1 MSHPEINDLVPEN
14 NIRTIPQNA
23 NSHSMKHTLL
33 AFTILFLVVSSLQSQ
48 SNTIVKT
55 SSKADRIDSLM
66 QTSYKDGIFNGV
78 ILVSQNGKP
87 MYKNAF
93 GYADKN
99 NNSKLNKTSVFYL
112 ASLSKQFTA
121 MAIMMLKER
130 NKLSYDDKL
139 SMYFPDFPD
148 YANTVAIKHLL
159 THTSGIPDHYGL
171 GIYKKGL
178 TNNDVIE
185 VLAKRKK
192 LDFKPG
198 KKYSYSNGGYVL
210 LSQIVAKAS
219 GIPFNEFMETNIF
232 KPLNMNS
239 TLVYNKSTPVIA
251 NRAVGYNKAGE
262 LDDYEIFTTGAGGI
276 FSTLDDLHLWNQ
288 ALYTEK
294 LIPKST
300 LEKAF
305 TRTTLNNGKLTNYG
319 FGWVVS
325 EKEGRKSVYHA
336 GGLSGYSAF
345 MIRNLYNNSGY
356 IILTNH
362 GEASNIQEIVTAL
375 NKILSGK

>member
-1 MSHPEINDLVPEN
+1 MK
-14 NIRTIPQNA
+14 NILPIFIMLFWA
-23 NSHSMKHTLL
+23 SNSIQ
-33 AFTILFLVVSSLQSQ
+33 AQSG
-48 SNTIVKT
+48 TIVET
-55 SSKADRIDSLM
+55 SSQAKRIDSLM

-87 MYKNAF
+87 IYKNAF
-93 GYADKN
+93 GYANKD

-112 ASLSKQFTA
+112 ASVSKQFTA
-121 MAIMMLKER
+121 MAIMILKER
-130 NKLSYDDKL
+130 NKLSYNNNL

-148 YANTVAIKHLL
+148 YANTVTIKHLL
-159 THTSGIPDHYGL
+159 THTSGIPDHFGL

-178 TNNDVIE
+178 TNNDVIKE
-185 VLAKRKK
+185 LAKQKK

-210 LSQIVAKAS
+210 LSQIVTKVS

-239 TLVYNKSTPVIA
+239 TLVYNESTPAIT

-262 LDDYEIFTTGAGGI
+262 LDDYEILTTGAGGI
-276 FSTLDDLHLWNQ
+276 FSTLDDLHLWDQ

-300 LEKAF
+300 LEEAF

-319 FGWVVS
+319 FGWVIS

-336 GGLSGYSAF
+336 GGLSGYRTF

-356 IILTNH
+356 IILTNS
-362 GEASNIQEIVTAL
+362 GDASNIQEIVTSL
-375 NKILSGK
+375 NKVLNGK

>member
-1 MSHPEINDLVPEN
+1 MIPEN
-14 NIRTIPQNA
+14 ITKPIVPQHDK
-23 NSHSMKHTLL
+23 SYSMKYTLRIF
-33 AFTILFLVVSSLQSQ
+33 AILFWVVSSLQSQ
-48 SNTIVKT
+48 SNTAVEN
-55 SSKADRIDSLM
+55 SAEANRIDSLM
-66 QTSYKDGIFNGV
+66 QASYKDGIFNGV

-87 MYKNAF
+87 IYKNAF
-93 GYADKN
+93 GYADKA

-112 ASLSKQFTA
+112 ASVSKQFTA

-148 YANTVAIKHLL
+148 YANTVTIKHLL
-159 THTSGIPDHYGL
+159 THTSGIPDHFGL

-210 LSQIVAKAS
+210 LSEIVQKTS
-219 GIPFNEFMETNIF
+219 GTPFHEFMETNIF
-232 KPLNMNS
+232 KPLNMNA
-239 TLVYNKSTPVIA
+239 TLVYNQSTQAIP

-262 LDDYEIFTTGAGGI
+262 LDDYKIFTTGAGGI
-276 FSTLDDLHLWNQ
+276 FSTLDDLHLWDQ

-300 LEKAF
+300 LEEAF

-319 FGWVVS
+319 FGWVIS

-336 GGLSGYSAF
+336 GGLSGYRTF
-345 MIRNLYNNSGY
+345 MIRNLYNKSGY
-356 IILTNH
+356 ILLTNH

-375 NKILSGK
+375 NKILDGK